1 MRLYFILSLF
11 VALYYV
17 IFKSRKYMH
26 MLQQNWYNDGNR
38 YFNWIIDNSKKVFLN
53 FDILFLVFIALYF
66 IRNIY
71 VSIVY
76 FVILYLLS
84 DKIFESKIKKE
95 QSKKQL
101 VITER
106 IKLNI

>member
-53 FDILFLVFIALYF
+53 F
-66 IRNIY
+66 
-71 VSIVY
+71 
-76 FVILYLLS
+76 
-84 DKIFESKIKKE
+84 KK
-95 QSKKQL
+95 
-101 VITER
+101 
-106 IKLNI
+106 